1 VALDSQVSETVLDF
15 TERTVRADEADGFVV
30 SGTAEALSQVTVK
43 LSADGKDPVEY
54 TTTADAGGRFH
65 VQVAAGSFG
74 LGTVSVVAW
83 SVDRAGNRSGDED
96 SAPSTFTV
104 TEAAPA
110 ATLVEGSVEDEQFVS
125 TDAASTFVPGFGWGE
140 DHYIGSASGFHTV
153 QIDGSGALYAISV
166 VKGDALETQKDLLQD
181 LLGITL
187 DEGVPLYLIENCT
200 NLDDRLWVQADRVVF
215 NDATVR
221 LTDDGVVV
229 GATLSGQTQTIHGY
243 TGDDHIVGGAGEDTL
258 FGYDGTDVLVG
269 GDGDDTLVSNSGTD
283 ELIGG
288 EGNDMLVVFGDAASG
303 AGTAVELH
311 GGAGE
316 DVFVVAPQ
324 AGFDRN
330 VTIEDFV
337 IGEDKIDLSW
347 LRVNDGGT
355 YRAITADDLDLE
367 SLSSDLQKD
376 GQIEIDLSTFV
387 TRDNES
393 ISGGTLQVHLGGG
406 VSTLTED
413 SFILSESGDTLDV
426 LLMQAQLPI
435 LL

>member
-1 VALDSQVSETVLDF
+1 
-15 TERTVRADEADGFVV
+15 
-30 SGTAEALSQVTVK
+30 
-43 LSADGKDPVEY
+43 
-54 TTTADAGGRFH
+54 
-65 VQVAAGSFG
+65 
-74 LGTVSVVAW
+74 
-83 SVDRAGNRSGDED
+83 
-96 SAPSTFTV
+96 
-104 TEAAPA
+104 
-110 ATLVEGSVEDEQFVS
+110 
-125 TDAASTFVPGFGWGE
+125 
-140 DHYIGSASGFHTV
+140 
-153 QIDGSGALYAISV
+153 
-166 VKGDALETQKDLLQD
+166 
-181 LLGITL
+181 
-187 DEGVPLYLIENCT
+187 
-200 NLDDRLWVQADRVVF
+200 
-215 NDATVR
+215 
-221 LTDDGVVV
+221 
-229 GATLSGQTQTIHGY
+229 
-243 TGDDHIVGGAGEDTL
+243 
-258 FGYDGTDVLVG
+258 
-269 GDGDDTLVSNSGTD
+269 
-283 ELIGG
+283 
-288 EGNDMLVVFGDAASG
+288 
-303 AGTAVELH
+303 VELH